1 MAYKS
6 SFGNRQASLT
16 RRLTPWLG
24 ISLIVILIDQ
34 LCKIAIRRTLETG
47 ERVHVLPFFDLT
59 LLFNSGAAFSFL
71 NSQSGWQRWF
81 FTLIAVIAVFVIIVL
96 LAKHGSQ
103 RLFAFALALILGGA
117 VGNVIDRVAFG
128 HVTDFL
134 LFYLG
139 WFGYFPA
146 FNIADSA
153 ITVGVILLVFDE
165 LRRVRRG

>member
-1 MAYKS
+1 
-6 SFGNRQASLT
+6 
-16 RRLTPWLG
+16 
-24 ISLIVILIDQ
+24 
-34 LCKIAIRRTLETG
+34 
-47 ERVHVLPFFDLT
+47 
-59 LLFNSGAAFSFL
+59 
-71 NSQSGWQRWF
+71 
-81 FTLIAVIAVFVIIVL
+81 
-96 LAKHGSQ
+96 
-103 RLFAFALALILGGA
+103 LFAFALALILGGA